1 MTTLV
6 AIAYPDQDTAMRA
19 RATVRRLEKELVI
32 QAEEIAV
39 ISRDPDGKYHV
50 HTSHSGISTAGGAI
64 WGGFWGF
71 LFGTLFLI
79 PFAGWAMGAGL
90 GALFGRRRDNSFDQ
104 GFEQQVRDRLQP
116 GTSALFMM
124 IEHVTPE
131 KAIAALEQYGGTVI
145 KTSLSDEDAKRLQD
159 ALQPPSTAAGS

>member
-145 KTSLSDEDAKRLQD
+145 KTSLSEEDAKRLQD